1 MRTQQP
7 HIVSAYGSELKR
19 LKAGIVQMAGAAE
32 TQLDQAIACLAQRNP
47 ELVRAIVASDERLDN
62 FEQEIEASCM
72 RLLVLRQPVA
82 DDLREVIGALKI
94 SGNLERVG
102 DHAANSARRATRLVT
117 MGANTAHLNG
127 LPALGRLVRSRLS
140 TAINAYAERDV
151 EMALEVWCSDDEVDA
166 LYSSLSESIIASAE
180 ANSGLFAEHMHL
192 QLIAK
197 SLERIGDHAT
207 NIAEV
212 VHFVATGRPLL
223 NDRPRADRSRGS
235 SEL

>member
-1 MRTQQP
+1 
-7 HIVSAYGSELKR
+7 
-19 LKAGIVQMAGAAE
+19 MAGAAE

-47 ELVRAIVASDERLDN
+47 DLARSIAASDERLDD

-102 DHAANSARRATRLVT
+102 DHAANSARRAVKLVT
-117 MGANTAHLNG
+117 MGSAANALNG
-127 LPALGRLVRSRLS
+127 LPALGRLVRGRLS
-140 TAINAYAERDV
+140 DVITAYAERDV
-151 EMALEVWCSDDEVDA
+151 EAALHVWRSDDEVDE
-166 LYSSLSESIIASAE
+166 LYSSLSVEIIASAE
-180 ANSGLFAEHMHL
+180 ANPGLFSEHMHL

-207 NIAEV
+207 SIAEV

-223 NDRPRADRSRGS
+223 AARPGADGTRSNP
-235 SEL
+235 EL